1 MKKLKSL
8 ILFNKMKT
16 NGLHNQLVEWRHDL
30 HMHPQISFE
39 EEYAS
44 NKVANL
50 LKDFGIEVHQ
60 GIAKTGVVG
69 VLKKGNSNKSI
80 GIRADMDALPINE
93 INTFSY
99 KSTIENR
106 MHACGHDGHTT
117 MLLGAAKYLAE
128 QGSFDG
134 TVYFIFQPDEENC
147 FGAKT
152 MIEEGLFTKF
162 SIDEVYGMHN
172 IPGMEVGTFGTRKG
186 GITTSE
192 NLFEISIKG
201 KGGHAAL
208 PHMSKD
214 TITIGS
220 QIIVALQT
228 IVSRKL
234 DPVDAGVVSVT
245 EFITDGK
252 KNVLPGNGLIKGDA
266 RAFNEKTNTIIEQSM
281 RQLANG
287 ICDSHGI
294 SCDVKYETT
303 CPMTFNKPEQAEA
316 ATRAAITLLGNDNCN
331 GDIEPRPFSEDF
343 SIMSEN
349 TPGCF
354 VLMGNG
360 TKGSQGKPLHS
371 ADYDFND
378 ELLVKGSSY
387 WVELTEQQLQ
397 K

>member
-1 MKKLKSL
+1 
-8 ILFNKMKT
+8 MKT
-16 NGLHNQLVEWRHDL
+16 QSLHNQLVDWRHDL
-30 HMHPQISFE
+30 HMNPQISFE
-39 EEYAS
+39 EVYAS

-117 MLLGAAKYLAE
+117 MLLGAAKYLSE
-128 QGSFDG
+128 HGNFDG
-134 TVYFIFQPDEENC
+134 TIYFIFQPDEENC

-192 NLFEISIKG
+192 NLFEISIEG

-214 TITIGS
+214 TIIIGS

-234 DPVDAGVVSVT
+234 DPVEAGVVSVT

-266 RAFNEKTNTIIEQSM
+266 RAFSEKTNTMIEQSM
-281 RQLANG
+281 RQLVKG

-294 SCDVKYETT
+294 SYEVKYQTT
-303 CPMTFNKPEQAEA
+303 CPMTFNQPEQAES
-316 ATRAAITLLGNDNCN
+316 ATKAAITLLGKDKCDD
-331 GDIEPRPFSEDF
+331 DIDPRPFSEDF
-343 SIMSEN
+343 SIMSDT

-360 TKGSQGKPLHS
+360 ISGSQGMPLHS
-371 ADYDFND
+371 ANYDFND

-387 WVELTEQQLQ
+387 WVELAEQQL

>member
-1 MKKLKSL
+1 
-8 ILFNKMKT
+8 MKT
-16 NGLHNQLVEWRHDL
+16 KALHNQLTEWRHDL
-30 HMHPQISFE
+30 HMNPQISFE

-50 LKDFGIEVHQ
+50 MKEFGIEVHQ

-93 INTFSY
+93 INNFSY
-99 KSTIENR
+99 KSKIENR

-128 QGSFDG
+128 HGNFDG

-152 MIEEGLFTKF
+152 MIEEGLYTKF

-172 IPGMEVGTFGTRKG
+172 IPGMEIGTFGTRKG

-192 NLFEISIKG
+192 NLFEIFISG

-208 PHMSKD
+208 PHMTKD

-234 DPVDAGVVSVT
+234 NPVEAGVVSVT

-266 RAFNEKTNTIIEQSM
+266 RAFSQNTNTMIEQNM
-281 RQLANG
+281 RQLVKG
-287 ICDSHGI
+287 ICESYGI
-294 SCDVKYETT
+294 SYEVKYETT
-303 CPMTFNKPEQAEA
+303 CPMTFNQPKQADA
-316 ATRAAITLLGNDNCN
+316 ATKAAITLLGPDKCD
-331 GDIEPRPFSEDF
+331 GDIDPRPFSEDF

-360 TKGSQGKPLHS
+360 VTGSHGRPLHS

-378 ELLVKGSSY
+378 ELLVQGSSY
-387 WVELTEQQLQ
+387 WVEPVSYTHLTLPT
-397 K
+397 KA

>member
-1 MKKLKSL
+1 
-8 ILFNKMKT
+8 MKT
-16 NGLHNQLVEWRHDL
+16 QSLHNQLVDWRHDL
-30 HMHPQISFE
+30 HMNPQISFE

-50 LKDFGIEVHQ
+50 LKGFGIEVHQ

-134 TVYFIFQPDEENC
+134 TIYFIFQPDEENC

-152 MIEEGLFTKF
+152 MIEEGLFKKF

-192 NLFEISIKG
+192 NLFEISIEG

-234 DPVDAGVVSVT
+234 DPVEAGVVSVT

-266 RAFNEKTNTIIEQSM
+266 RAFSEKTNTMIEQSM
-281 RQLANG
+281 RQLVKG

-294 SCDVKYETT
+294 SYEVKYQTT
-303 CPMTFNKPEQAEA
+303 CPMTFNQPEQAES
-316 ATRAAITLLGNDNCN
+316 ATKAAITLLGKDKCD
-331 GDIEPRPFSEDF
+331 GDIDPRPFSEDF
-343 SIMSEN
+343 SIMSDT

-360 TKGSQGKPLHS
+360 ISGSQGMPLHS
-371 ADYDFND
+371 ANYDFND

-387 WVELTEQQLQ
+387 WVELVEQQL

>member
-1 MKKLKSL
+1 
-8 ILFNKMKT
+8 MKT
-16 NGLHNQLVEWRHDL
+16 QSLHNQLVDWRHDL
-30 HMHPQISFE
+30 HMNPQISFE

-117 MLLGAAKYLAE
+117 MLLGAAKYLSE
-128 QGSFDG
+128 HGYFDG
-134 TVYFIFQPDEENC
+134 TIYFIFQPDEENC

-192 NLFEISIKG
+192 NLFEISIEG

-214 TITIGS
+214 TIIIGS

-234 DPVDAGVVSVT
+234 DPVEAGVVSVT

-266 RAFNEKTNTIIEQSM
+266 RAFSEKTNTMIEQSM
-281 RQLANG
+281 RQLVKG

-294 SCDVKYETT
+294 SYEVKYQTT
-303 CPMTFNKPEQAEA
+303 CPMTFNQPEQAES
-316 ATRAAITLLGNDNCN
+316 ATKAAITLLGKDKCD
-331 GDIEPRPFSEDF
+331 GDIDPRPFSEDF
-343 SIMSEN
+343 SIMSDT

-360 TKGSQGKPLHS
+360 ISGSQGMPLHS
-371 ADYDFND
+371 ANYDFND

-387 WVELTEQQLQ
+387 WVELAEQQL

>member
-1 MKKLKSL
+1 
-8 ILFNKMKT
+8 MKT

-128 QGSFDG
+128 QGSFNG

-147 FGAKT
+147 FGAKK

-192 NLFEISIKG
+192 NLFEISING

-208 PHMSKD
+208 PHMSND

-266 RAFNEKTNTIIEQSM
+266 RAFNQNTNTIIEQSM

-287 ICDSHGI
+287 ICESHGI

-303 CPMTFNKPEQAEA
+303 CPMTFNKPEQADA
-316 ATRAAITLLGNDNCN
+316 ATRAAVTLLGKDKCD

-360 TKGSQGKPLHS
+360 TKGSQGRPLHS

-387 WVELTEQQLQ
+387 WVELAEQQLQ

>member
-1 MKKLKSL
+1 
-8 ILFNKMKT
+8 MKT
-16 NGLHNQLVEWRHDL
+16 QGLHNQLVEWRHDL

-39 EEYAS
+39 EEFAS

-69 VLKKGNSNKSI
+69 VLKKGTSNKSI

-128 QGSFDG
+128 QGKFDG
-134 TVYFIFQPDEENC
+134 TVYFIFQPDEENTL
-147 FGAKT
+147 GAKT

-162 SIDEVYGMHN
+162 SVDEVYGMHN

-192 NLFEISIKG
+192 NLFEILIKG

-220 QIIVALQT
+220 QIILALQT

-234 DPVDAGVVSVT
+234 DPVAAGVVSVT

-266 RAFNEKTNTIIEQSM
+266 RAFSQDTNFKIEKNM
-281 RQLANG
+281 RQLVEG
-287 ICDSHGI
+287 ICESFGV
-294 SCDVKYETT
+294 SAEVKYETT
-303 CPMTFNKPEQAEA
+303 CPVTFNQAKQAEA
-316 ATRAAITLLGNDNCN
+316 ATKAAITLLGDDKCD
-331 GDIEPRPFSEDF
+331 GDIDPRPFSEDF

-360 TKGSQGKPLHS
+360 TSGSYGRPLHS

-387 WVELTEQQLQ
+387 WVELAEQQLQ
-397 K
+397 T

>member
-1 MKKLKSL
+1 
-8 ILFNKMKT
+8 MKT
-16 NGLHNQLVEWRHDL
+16 KGLHNQLVDWRHDL

-69 VLKKGNSNKSI
+69 VLKKGSSNKSI

-172 IPGMEVGTFGTRKG
+172 IPGMEAGTFGTRKG

-192 NLFEISIKG
+192 NLFEISING

-266 RAFNEKTNTIIEQSM
+266 RAFNQKTNTMIEQSM

-316 ATRAAITLLGNDNCN
+316 ATRAAITLLGKDNCN

-360 TKGSQGKPLHS
+360 TKGSQGRPLHS

-387 WVELTEQQLQ
+387 WVELAEQQLQ

>member
-1 MKKLKSL
+1 
-8 ILFNKMKT
+8 MKT
-16 NGLHNQLVEWRHDL
+16 KRLHNQLVEWRHDL
-30 HMHPQISFE
+30 HMNPQTSFE

-50 LKDFGIEVHQ
+50 LKDFGIDVHQ

-69 VLKKGNSNKSI
+69 VLKKGSSNKSI
-80 GIRADMDALPINE
+80 GIRADMDALPIKE

-99 KSTIENR
+99 KSTIDNR
-106 MHACGHDGHTT
+106 MHACGHDGHMT

-128 QGSFDG
+128 QGNFDG
-134 TVYFIFQPDEENC
+134 TIYFIFQPDEENT

-172 IPGMEVGTFGTRKG
+172 IPGMKTGTFGTRKG

-192 NLFEISIKG
+192 NLFEISIEG

-220 QIIVALQT
+220 QIIIALQT

-234 DPVDAGVVSVT
+234 NPVEAGVVSVT

-266 RAFNEKTNTIIEQSM
+266 RAFSEKTNTIIEQSM
-281 RQLANG
+281 RQLVKG
-287 ICDSHGI
+287 ICDAHGV
-294 SCDVKYETT
+294 SYEVKYETT
-303 CPMTFNKPEQAEA
+303 CPMTFNQPEQAKS
-316 ATRAAITLLGNDNCN
+316 ATKAAISLLGLDKCN
-331 GDIEPRPFSEDF
+331 SDIEPRSFSEDF
-343 SIMSEN
+343 SIMSKS

-360 TKGSQGKPLHS
+360 MSGSHGRPLHS

-387 WVELTEQQLQ
+387 WVELAEQQL
-397 K
+397 KS

>member
-1 MKKLKSL
+1 
-8 ILFNKMKT
+8 
-16 NGLHNQLVEWRHDL
+16 
-30 HMHPQISFE
+30 
-39 EEYAS
+39 
-44 NKVANL
+44 
-50 LKDFGIEVHQ
+50 
-60 GIAKTGVVG
+60 
-69 VLKKGNSNKSI
+69 
-80 GIRADMDALPINE
+80 
-93 INTFSY
+93 
-99 KSTIENR
+99 

-128 QGSFDG
+128 QGNFDG

-152 MIEEGLFTKF
+152 MIDEGLYTKF

-172 IPGMEVGTFGTRKG
+172 IPGMDIGTFGTRKG

-192 NLFEISIKG
+192 NLFEISIEG

-220 QIIVALQT
+220 QIILALQT

-234 DPVDAGVVSVT
+234 DPVAAGVVSVT

-266 RAFNEKTNTIIEQSM
+266 RAFSQETNSLIEKNM
-281 RQLANG
+281 RQLVEG
-287 ICDSHGI
+287 ICDSFGV
-294 SCDVKYETT
+294 SAKVKYETT
-303 CPMTFNKPEQAEA
+303 CPMTFNQPKQAEA
-316 ATRAAITLLGNDNCN
+316 ATKAAITLLGEDKCN
-331 GDIEPRPFSEDF
+331 GDIDPRPFSEDF

-360 TKGSQGKPLHS
+360 TSGSYGKPLHS

-387 WVELTEQQLQ
+387 WVELAEQQLQ

>member
-1 MKKLKSL
+1 
-8 ILFNKMKT
+8 MKT
-16 NGLHNQLVEWRHDL
+16 QGLHNQLVEWRHDL

-39 EEYAS
+39 EEFAS

-69 VLKKGNSNKSI
+69 VLKKGTSNKSI

-128 QGSFDG
+128 QGKFDG
-134 TVYFIFQPDEENC
+134 TVYFIFQPDEENTL
-147 FGAKT
+147 GAKT
-152 MIEEGLFTKF
+152 MIEEGLFTNF
-162 SIDEVYGMHN
+162 SVDEVYGMHN

-192 NLFEISIKG
+192 NLFEILIKG

-220 QIIVALQT
+220 QIILALQT

-234 DPVDAGVVSVT
+234 DPVAAGVVSVT

-266 RAFNEKTNTIIEQSM
+266 RAFSQDTNLKIEKNM
-281 RQLANG
+281 RQLVEG
-287 ICDSHGI
+287 ICESFGV
-294 SCDVKYETT
+294 SAEVKYETT
-303 CPMTFNKPEQAEA
+303 CPVTFNQAKQAEA
-316 ATRAAITLLGNDNCN
+316 ATKAAITLLGDDKCD
-331 GDIEPRPFSEDF
+331 GDIDPRPFSEDF

-360 TKGSQGKPLHS
+360 TSGSYGRPLHS

-387 WVELTEQQLQ
+387 WVELAEQQLQ
-397 K
+397 T

>member
-1 MKKLKSL
+1 
-8 ILFNKMKT
+8 
-16 NGLHNQLVEWRHDL
+16 
-30 HMHPQISFE
+30 
-39 EEYAS
+39 
-44 NKVANL
+44 
-50 LKDFGIEVHQ
+50 
-60 GIAKTGVVG
+60 
-69 VLKKGNSNKSI
+69 
-80 GIRADMDALPINE
+80 
-93 INTFSY
+93 
-99 KSTIENR
+99 

-172 IPGMEVGTFGTRKG
+172 IPGMEAGTFGTRKG

-192 NLFEISIKG
+192 NLFEISING

-360 TKGSQGKPLHS
+360 TKGSQGRPLHS

-387 WVELTEQQLQ
+387 WVELAEQQLQ

>member
-1 MKKLKSL
+1 M
-8 ILFNKMKT
+8 NMKT
-16 NGLHNQLVEWRHDL
+16 QSLHNQLVEWRHDL
-30 HMHPQISFE
+30 HMNPQISFE

-50 LKDFGIEVHQ
+50 LKDFGLEVHQ

-69 VLKKGNSNKSI
+69 VLKKGNSSKSI

-93 INTFSY
+93 MNTFSY
-99 KSTIENR
+99 KSKIENR
-106 MHACGHDGHTT
+106 MHACGHDGHTSI
-117 MLLGAAKYLAE
+117 LLGAAKYLAE
-128 QGSFDG
+128 HGNFDG

-147 FGAKT
+147 LGAKT

-186 GITTSE
+186 AITTSE
-192 NLFEISIKG
+192 NLFEIKIEG

-234 DPVDAGVVSVT
+234 DPVKAGVVSVT

-252 KNVLPGNGLIKGDA
+252 KNILPGNGLIKGDA
-266 RAFNEKTNTIIEQSM
+266 RAFSEETNQMIEENM
-281 RQLANG
+281 RQLVGG
-287 ICDSHGI
+287 ICDAYSF
-294 SCDVKYETT
+294 SYEVKYETS
-303 CPMTFNKPEQAEA
+303 CPMTFNQSKQADSATKA
-316 ATRAAITLLGNDNCN
+316 AVNLLGEENTD
-331 GDIEPRPFSEDF
+331 GDIDPRPFSEDF
-343 SIMSEN
+343 SIMSQAK
-349 TPGCF
+349 PGCF

-360 TKGSQGKPLHS
+360 TTGCNGKPLHS
-371 ADYDFND
+371 PDYDFND
-378 ELLVKGSSY
+378 KLLVIGSSY
-387 WVELTEQQLQ
+387 WSELVEQQL

>member
-1 MKKLKSL
+1 
-8 ILFNKMKT
+8 MKT
-16 NGLHNQLVEWRHDL
+16 KALHNQLTEWRHDL
-30 HMHPQISFE
+30 HMNPQISFE

-50 LKDFGIEVHQ
+50 MKEFGIEVHQ

-93 INTFSY
+93 INNFSY
-99 KSTIENR
+99 KSKIENR

-128 QGSFDG
+128 HGNFDG

-152 MIEEGLFTKF
+152 MIEEGLYTKF

-172 IPGMEVGTFGTRKG
+172 IPGMEIGTFGTRKG

-192 NLFEISIKG
+192 NLFEIFISG

-208 PHMSKD
+208 PHMTKD
-214 TITIGS
+214 TIIIGS

-228 IVSRKL
+228 IISRKL
-234 DPVDAGVVSVT
+234 NPVEAGVVSVT

-266 RAFNEKTNTIIEQSM
+266 RAFSQNTNTMIEQNM
-281 RQLANG
+281 RQLVKG
-287 ICDSHGI
+287 ICESYGI
-294 SCDVKYETT
+294 SYEVKYETT
-303 CPMTFNKPEQAEA
+303 CPMTFNQPKQADA
-316 ATRAAITLLGNDNCN
+316 ATKAAITLLGADKCD
-331 GDIEPRPFSEDF
+331 GDIDPRPFSEDF

-349 TPGCF
+349 IPGCF

-360 TKGSQGKPLHS
+360 VTGSHGRPLHS

-378 ELLVKGSSY
+378 ELLVQGSSY
-387 WVELTEQQLQ
+387 WVELAEQQLQ

>member
-1 MKKLKSL
+1 
-8 ILFNKMKT
+8 MKT
-16 NGLHNQLVEWRHDL
+16 QGLHNQLVEWRHDL

-39 EEYAS
+39 EEFAS

-69 VLKKGNSNKSI
+69 VLKKGTSNKSI

-128 QGSFDG
+128 QGKFDG
-134 TVYFIFQPDEENC
+134 TVYFIFQPDEENTL
-147 FGAKT
+147 GAKT
-152 MIEEGLFTKF
+152 MIEEGLFTNF
-162 SIDEVYGMHN
+162 SVDEVYGMHN

-192 NLFEISIKG
+192 NLFEILIKG

-220 QIIVALQT
+220 QIILALHT

-234 DPVDAGVVSVT
+234 DPVAAGVVSVT

-266 RAFNEKTNTIIEQSM
+266 RAFSQDTNVKIEKNM
-281 RQLANG
+281 RQLVEG
-287 ICDSHGI
+287 ICESFGV
-294 SCDVKYETT
+294 SAEVKYETT
-303 CPMTFNKPEQAEA
+303 CPVTFNQAKQAEA
-316 ATRAAITLLGNDNCN
+316 ATKAAITLLGDDKCD
-331 GDIEPRPFSEDF
+331 GDIDPRPFSEDF

-360 TKGSQGKPLHS
+360 TSGSYGRPLHS

-387 WVELTEQQLQ
+387 WVELAEQQLQ
-397 K
+397 T

>member
-1 MKKLKSL
+1 
-8 ILFNKMKT
+8 MKT
-16 NGLHNQLVEWRHDL
+16 QSLHNQLVDWRHDL
-30 HMHPQISFE
+30 HMNPQISFE

-117 MLLGAAKYLAE
+117 MLLGAAKYLSE
-128 QGSFDG
+128 HGYFDG
-134 TVYFIFQPDEENC
+134 TIYFIFQPDEENC

-172 IPGMEVGTFGTRKG
+172 IPGMEAGTFGTRKG

-192 NLFEISIKG
+192 NLFEISIEG

-234 DPVDAGVVSVT
+234 DPVEAGVVSVT

-266 RAFNEKTNTIIEQSM
+266 RAFSEKTNTMIEQSM
-281 RQLANG
+281 RQLVKG

-294 SCDVKYETT
+294 SYEVKYQTT
-303 CPMTFNKPEQAEA
+303 CPMTFNQPEQAES
-316 ATRAAITLLGNDNCN
+316 ATKAAITLLGKDKCD
-331 GDIEPRPFSEDF
+331 GDIDPRPFSEDF
-343 SIMSEN
+343 SIMSDT

-360 TKGSQGKPLHS
+360 ISGSQGMPLHS
-371 ADYDFND
+371 ANYDFND

-387 WVELTEQQLQ
+387 WVELVEQQL

>member
-1 MKKLKSL
+1 M
-8 ILFNKMKT
+8 N
-16 NGLHNQLVEWRHDL
+16 
-30 HMHPQISFE
+30 PQISFE

-44 NKVANL
+44 EKVSVL
-50 LKDFGIEVHQ
+50 LNDFGIEVHKN
-60 GIAKTGVVG
+60 IAKTGVVG

-93 INTFSY
+93 LNTFSY
-99 KSTIENR
+99 KSKIENR

-128 QGSFDG
+128 HGNFNG
-134 TVYFIFQPDEENC
+134 TVYFIFQPDEENT

-152 MIEEGLFTKF
+152 MIEEGLFKKF

-192 NLFEISIKG
+192 NLFEISIEG

-214 TITIGS
+214 TLTIGS
-220 QIIVALQT
+220 QIIVGLQT
-228 IVSRKL
+228 IVYRKL
-234 DPVDAGVVSVT
+234 DPVEAGVVSVT

-252 KNVLPGNGLIKGDA
+252 KNILPGKGLIKGDA
-266 RAFNEKTNTIIEQSM
+266 RAFSDKTNKIIEQNM
-281 RQLANG
+281 LQLVKG
-287 ICDSHGI
+287 ICDSYGV
-294 SCDVKYETT
+294 SYEVSYQTT
-303 CPMTFNKPEQAEA
+303 CPMTYNQVEQAES
-316 ATRAAITLLGNDNCN
+316 ATKAAISLLGQKKTDGN
-331 GDIEPRPFSEDF
+331 IEPRSFSEDF
-343 SIMSEN
+343 SIMSEAK
-349 TPGCF
+349 PGCF

-360 TKGSQGKPLHS
+360 TSGSNGRPLHS

-378 ELLVKGSSY
+378 ELLVTGSSY
-387 WVELTEQQLQ
+387 WVELAEQQLE
-397 K
+397 